1 MKSWGNRDTIHSAV
15 IKGMLQAKS
24 GSRPV
29 PELPEPLTFWLAQL
43 TLLYG
48 VPVEYLVADNRQL
61 PVESMRFFYV
71 DRNWLDRLV
80 DGALSAGVFSSR
92 EKIFNEAFYENIYG
106 QIDVMQLELRARL
119 KNEIPA
125 PVTATGGGMTGLLFR
140 SSVVSGW
147 PGLEVEASNGGKPV
161 DILRMD
167 RLSDNLLLCLFN
179 GLPDKVS
186 FIEPGEGLH
195 FGIVRNAGAATF
207 KVSLRGLGFPDE
219 KTYPPGKQIIIN
231 NVPLTAEGVLVAGRE
246 PGVVDIQGL
255 KSNIEKTMPAGTL
268 QNGKLTPG
276 GMAIQLVKA
285 AGHQSYDLNS
295 PACLYVPVPDQ
306 KNN

>member
-1 MKSWGNRDTIHSAV
+1 MKSWGNRDTIHRTV
-15 IKGMLQAKS
+15 INEMLQANA
-24 GSRPV
+24 GSRPA

-48 VPVEYLVADNRQL
+48 VPVEYLLPDNRML

-80 DGALSAGVFSSR
+80 DGALSVGVFSSR
-92 EKIFNEAFYENIYG
+92 EKVFNAAFYKGVYS

-119 KNEIPA
+119 KEETP
-125 PVTATGGGMTGLLFR
+125 PVVTASGGGITGLVFR
-140 SSVVSGW
+140 SRVVSGW

-161 DILRMD
+161 DIIRMD

-195 FGIVRNAGAATF
+195 FGIVWNEVPTTF

-219 KTYPPGKQIIIN
+219 KTYPPGKQIINN
-231 NVPLTAEGVLVAGRE
+231 NVPLTADGTLLTGTGQE
-246 PGVVDIQGL
+246 PGVVDIMEL
-255 KSNIEKTMPAGTL
+255 KNNITKAMPANAL
-268 QNGKLTPG
+268 EKGKLTPA

-295 PACLYVPVPDQ
+295 TACLYVPDKKQ
-306 KNN
+306 